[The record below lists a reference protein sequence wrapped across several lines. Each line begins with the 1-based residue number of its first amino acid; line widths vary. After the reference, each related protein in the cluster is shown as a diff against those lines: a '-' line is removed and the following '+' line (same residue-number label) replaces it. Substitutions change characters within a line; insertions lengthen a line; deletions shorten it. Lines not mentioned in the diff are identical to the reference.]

1 MDATMFFM
9 FFSRQLNFFA
19 SRNILL
25 DLLDD
30 EAYDTEV
37 NSCNQNQFAFE
48 KTTWTLDLPCV
59 HNWDH

>member
-1 MDATMFFM
+1 MKPREKSYRRSSTFGDVYMDATMFFM

-37 NSCNQNQFAFE
+37 NSCN
-48 KTTWTLDLPCV
+48 
-59 HNWDH
+59 